1 VSEQA
6 IPPARGVR
14 LAGSRWA
21 MCAVRIALA
30 AIVLCASIAA
40 LVVPATT
47 PLGRFIWCLAVLET
61 VGAVLLLLSRT
72 VRWGAGILLA
82 VYSVATAIHI
92 VTGRPWAGFAFAVVA
107 FTLVILARGP
117 SVGID
122 ERGPK

>member
-40 LVVPATT
+40 LVMPATT
-47 PLGRFIWCLAVLET
+47 SLGRFIWCLAVLET

>member
-1 VSEQA
+1 MSEQA

-47 PLGRFIWCLAVLET
+47 SLGRFIWCLAVLET

-107 FTLVILARGP
+107 FTLVILANGP